1 MEVSTWPMLFVFID
15 KGVNNIFICYKV
27 LEFYQPV
34 CQRVSL
40 FSRRL

>member
-1 MEVSTWPMLFVFID
+1 MADVVVFID

-34 CQRVSL
+34 CQRFSL